1 MTRDQIFCFVLS
13 GYSSPVDGAVVREAT
28 ARQRFNKVK
37 AFIDGNV
44 PKDGKRSPANLFG
57 DQGAMRAFL
66 STTPLSN
73 RSRICVCFEEI
84 LSHLSLSLS
93 SSSPCAES
101 VRHIVPTLLRRC
113 KTKANSS
120 YRTQRAEMKDGDT
133 RQQEDFKDLQARA
146 VAESVPRLKDILIL
160 AFSYLHEVRADEKLA
175 ARILSELDLPET
187 GKGDP
192 EGDCEFSLSP
202 SEEDEFVFGTAF
214 SDATKKEA
222 AACTDK
228 QRSDDKCETDEAG
241 RFLRL
246 QRFPESLFS
255 EATGIL
261 MMLANI
267 SVKPERS
274 SSFREMTTY
283 QALELEQSQTCE
295 LRVKKVTASFK
306 YSQCVVT
313 KEVAEL
319 FRDYRL
325 SLKVL
330 VSNKLKRCP
339 SPLPGERYKEDIKRL
354 HDQCLDE
361 PLLTKLR
368 EPQRLRV
375 WRSVQ
380 KALLDKGVSLTMGQI
395 QSVYNVISISYYYLG
410 RANDYTIIYMLLIS
424 SSGQLQRRIFSD
436 SKKSAIGLKRPDT

>member
-120 YRTQRAEMKDGDT
+120 YRTQRAEMKDGESING
-133 RQQEDFKDLQARA
+133 QQEDFKDLQARA

-202 SEEDEFVFGTAF
+202 SDEDDFVFGTAF

-395 QSVYNVISISYYYLG
+395 QSVYNVISYYYLV
-410 RANDYTIIYMLLIS
+410 RMITQSYICFS

>member
-1 MTRDQIFCFVLS
+1 
-13 GYSSPVDGAVVREAT
+13 
-28 ARQRFNKVK
+28 
-37 AFIDGNV
+37 
-44 PKDGKRSPANLFG
+44 
-57 DQGAMRAFL
+57 
-66 STTPLSN
+66 
-73 RSRICVCFEEI
+73 
-84 LSHLSLSLS
+84 
-93 SSSPCAES
+93 
-101 VRHIVPTLLRRC
+101 
-113 KTKANSS
+113 
-120 YRTQRAEMKDGDT
+120 
-133 RQQEDFKDLQARA
+133 
-146 VAESVPRLKDILIL
+146 
-160 AFSYLHEVRADEKLA
+160 
-175 ARILSELDLPET
+175 
-187 GKGDP
+187 
-192 EGDCEFSLSP
+192 
-202 SEEDEFVFGTAF
+202 
-214 SDATKKEA
+214 
-222 AACTDK
+222 
-228 QRSDDKCETDEAG
+228 
-241 RFLRL
+241 
-246 QRFPESLFS
+246 
-255 EATGIL
+255 

-395 QSVYNVISISYYYLG
+395 QSVYNVISYYYLV
-410 RANDYTIIYMLLIS
+410 RMITQSYICFS